1 MIYSK
6 LKKAYLI
13 YKTSKSLKKHFRKK
27 FIDKKKNIGESKI
40 LLEFNAFH
48 SYHVPV
54 AYFSNFLKNKFQSE
68 LVGYFNYKILSSPF
82 EENFLNKLKWI
93 IGNSLNLK
101 NFSIFRS
108 FGVNEII
115 KPKLKKSDYQ
125 NAKSIF
131 INIKSKVK
139 TKNDI
144 LNIEINNIKIGDL
157 IYDTYLKT
165 RYKPTIEL
173 NEDFFIML
181 YDFCKL
187 FLFWENYI
195 KSNKIKVMIGVHT
208 CYSYGLPLRIALK
221 NKIPTYCVNFR
232 KINQLSE
239 NMRYVSGEF
248 VNFKKNF
255 LKLNDNEKNRG
266 KILAKE
272 RLDNRIDGVA
282 GVKTDI
288 ISSEVSSFGKKFFD
302 RKISKNDRFKVAIFP
317 HDFFDAVH
325 AYGDTL
331 FEDFYEWLEY
341 LGKIS
346 KKTDY
351 DWYIKNRPNYPG
363 KFQIYQPHTENIINN
378 FVKKYPHIKKL
389 PNNYPHNQIV
399 SEGINGV
406 LTAYG
411 SVALEYAYL
420 GIPVINASI
429 NNPHCNYSFCLNPKD
444 LKEYENT
451 ILNIKNINLEI
462 KKSEIYEYYYMRNI
476 YTTKIWL
483 IDDLNDFMSFVGGYS
498 DMNSYKFYEYWLNNL
513 SKKKEERLDSIFKNF
528 INSEDDAINIL
539 HTSI

>member
-6 LKKAYLI
+6 LKKAYLV
-13 YKTSKSLKKHFRKK
+13 YKVSRGLKKYFRKK
-27 FIDKKKNIGESKI
+27 FIKKKNIPENKI

-54 AYFSNFLKNKFQSE
+54 AYFSNYLKNKFQSE

-82 EENFLNKLKWI
+82 EENFLNKLKWT
-93 IGNSLNLK
+93 IGNKFNLK
-101 NFSIFRS
+101 NFSIYRS

-115 KPKLKKSDYQ
+115 KPKLKKIDYQ
-125 NAKSIF
+125 NARDIF
-131 INIKSKVK
+131 INIKNKIK

-165 RYKPTIEL
+165 KYKPTVEL
-173 NEDFFIML
+173 NEEFFNML

-195 KSNKIKVMIGVHT
+195 KSNKIKAMIGVHT

-232 KINQLSE
+232 KINQLSD
-239 NMRYVSGEF
+239 NMQYVSGEF
-248 VNFKKNF
+248 VHFKKNF
-255 LKLNDNEKNRG
+255 LKLNDNEKIRG
-266 KILAKE
+266 KKIAKE

-288 ISSEVSSFGKKFFD
+288 ISSEVSSFGKQFFD
-302 RKISKNDRFKVAIFP
+302 REISMNDKFKMVIFP

-351 DWYIKNRPNYPG
+351 EWYIKNRPNYPG
-363 KFQIYQPHTENIINN
+363 KFRIYQPHTENIINN

-429 NNPHCNYSFCLNPKD
+429 NNPHCNYNFCLSPKNI
-444 LKEYENT
+444 KEYENT
-451 ILNIKNINLEI
+451 ILNIKNIKLEI

-483 IDDLNDFMSFVGGYS
+483 IDDLNHFMNFVGGYS
-498 DMNSYKFYEYWLNNL
+498 DMNSYKFYEYWLKNV
-513 SKKKEERLDSIFKNF
+513 SKRKEENLNF
-528 INSEDDAINIL
+528 IFGKFVNSEDDSINIL

>member
-6 LKKAYLI
+6 LKKTYLI
-13 YKTSKSLKKHFRKK
+13 YKIKKNLKKYFKKK
-27 FIDKKKNIGESKI
+27 FVKKKITTESKI

-93 IGNSLNLK
+93 IGNKFNLK
-101 NFSIFRS
+101 NFSIYRS

-115 KPKLKKSDYQ
+115 KPKLKKSDYKS
-125 NAKSIF
+125 AKKQF
-131 INIKSKVK
+131 IQIKNNIK
-139 TKNDI
+139 TKSDI

-165 RYKPTIEL
+165 KYKPTVEL
-173 NEDFFIML
+173 DKDFFNML

-187 FLFWENYI
+187 FLFWENYF
-195 KSNKIKVMIGVHT
+195 KSNKIKAMIGVHT
-208 CYSYGLPLRIALK
+208 SYSYGLPLRIALK
-221 NKIPTYCVNFR
+221 NKIPTYVVNFR
-232 KINQLSE
+232 KVNKLSE
-239 NMRYVSGEF
+239 NMQYLAGEF

-255 LKLNDNEKNRG
+255 LRLSDNEKKLGRN
-266 KILAKE
+266 LAKE
-272 RLDNRIDGVA
+272 RLDNRIDGIA
-282 GVKTDI
+282 GIKADI

-302 RKISKNDRFKVAIFP
+302 REISENDKFKIAIFP

-325 AYGDTL
+325 AYGDII
-331 FEDFYEWLEY
+331 FDDFYEWLDY

-346 KKTDY
+346 QKTNY
-351 DWYIKNRPNYPG
+351 EWYIKNRPNYPG
-363 KFQIYQPHTENIINN
+363 KFRIYQPHTENIVNN
-378 FVKKYPHIKKL
+378 FVKKYPNIKKL

-399 SEGINGV
+399 SEGINCV

-420 GIPVINASI
+420 GIPVVNASI
-429 NNPHCNYSFCLNPKD
+429 NNPHCNYNFCLNPKN

-451 ILNIKNINLEI
+451 ILNVKNIKLEI

-476 YTTKIWL
+476 YTTKAWL
-483 IDDLNDFMSFVGGYS
+483 IDDLNDFMSFVDGYS
-498 DMNSYKFYEYWLNNL
+498 NMNSYKFYEYYLNNL
-513 SKKKEERLDSIFKNF
+513 NKKKEERLDFIFENF
-528 INSEDDAINIL
+528 INSEDDAINIS

>member
-6 LKKAYLI
+6 LKKAYLV
-13 YKTSKSLKKHFRKK
+13 YKVSRSLKKYFRKK
-27 FIDKKKNIGESKI
+27 FIKKKNIPENKI
-40 LLEFNAFH
+40 MLEFNAFH

-54 AYFSNFLKNKFQSE
+54 AYFSNYLKNKFQSE

-82 EENFLNKLKWI
+82 EESFFNNLKWI
-93 IGNSLNLK
+93 IGNRFNLK
-101 NFSIFRS
+101 IFSIYRS

-125 NAKSIF
+125 NAKNIF

-157 IYDTYLKT
+157 IYDTYLKSK
-165 RYKPTIEL
+165 YKPTVEL
-173 NEDFFIML
+173 NEEFFNML
-181 YDFCKL
+181 FDFCKL

-195 KSNKIKVMIGVHT
+195 KSNKIKAMIGVHT

-232 KINQLSE
+232 KINQLSD
-239 NMRYVSGEF
+239 NMQYVSGEF

-255 LKLNDNEKNRG
+255 LKLNDNEKIRG
-266 KILAKE
+266 KKLAKE

-288 ISSEVSSFGKKFFD
+288 ISSEVSSFGKQFFD
-302 RKISKNDRFKVAIFP
+302 REISKNDKFKIVIFP

-351 DWYIKNRPNYPG
+351 EWYIKNRPNYPG
-363 KFQIYQPHTENIINN
+363 KFKIYQPHTENIINN
-378 FVKKYPHIKKL
+378 FVRKHPHIKKL

-429 NNPHCNYSFCLNPKD
+429 NNPHCNYNFCLSPKN

-451 ILNIKNINLEI
+451 ILNIKNIKLEI

-483 IDDLNDFMSFVGGYS
+483 IDDLNDFMNFVGGYS
-498 DMNSYKFYEYWLNNL
+498 DMNSYKFYEYWLKNV
-513 SKKKEERLDSIFKNF
+513 SKRKEEDLNF
-528 INSEDDAINIL
+528 IFGKFVNSEDDSINIL